1 MNKLTKILLSIL
13 IYNFVN
19 GITSANSDNFT
30 LPHSFNAGTT
40 ISASHMNENLN
51 FLKPYLV
58 KSNGTPI
65 GIYHLS
71 DMWEHNGKLFF
82 NGKYRSA
89 VDQDGKIYGMG
100 DFSYEDS
107 NCSIPIS
114 FAKPG
119 VVFRIPDKN
128 LSYIQQNNNM
138 ITVYK
143 DVPYYIPFDAQP
155 IFNDSDI
162 GSGKYY
168 RYDLWS
174 DPPSCAEQTL
184 DTWSVKSYYLIQ
196 NDYNVTGIQNSY
208 ATPITVDK

>member
-1 MNKLTKILLSIL
+1 MRSVDRFRHSKLKYTTPNVF
-13 IYNFVN
+13 NFRHYV
-19 GITSANSDNFT
+19 SRLYFCAF
-30 LPHSFNAGTT
+30 
-40 ISASHMNENLN
+40 
-51 FLKPYLV
+51 YL
-58 KSNGTPI
+58 
-65 GIYHLS
+65 
-71 DMWEHNGKLFF
+71 
-82 NGKYRSA
+82 
-89 VDQDGKIYGMG
+89 
-100 DFSYEDS
+100 
-107 NCSIPIS
+107 
-114 FAKPG
+114 
-119 VVFRIPDKN
+119 
-128 LSYIQQNNNM
+128 QQNNIL

-162 GSGKYY
+162 GTGKYY